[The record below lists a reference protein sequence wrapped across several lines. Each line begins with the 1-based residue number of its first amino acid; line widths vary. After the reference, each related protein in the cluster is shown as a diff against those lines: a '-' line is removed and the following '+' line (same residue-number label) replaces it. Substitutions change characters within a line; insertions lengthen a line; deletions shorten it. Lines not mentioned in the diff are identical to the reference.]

1 MKTLRQLWV
10 VLKKEL
16 RDATRDRRS
25 ISSLLVGAVLMPAIF
40 GGMFTVMA
48 GRRGDAREIK
58 VPIAGVENAP
68 AFVDWLK
75 QQAGVQ
81 VVAAPGDPEQAVRDR
96 KEDIVLIIEKNFL
109 KDMARAVPAPVKLV
123 SDSTRDGARQK
134 VSRVR
139 ALVNGYSSELAALRL
154 IARGVA
160 PSVASPVRVEEVE
173 VSSAQE
179 RLATLLN
186 FLPLVLVLAALT
198 GGMQIA
204 IDTTA
209 GERER
214 GSLEPLLLSPVPR
227 IALAGGKWLAASAF
241 GCASVL
247 FSMVLMVNVL
257 RRVPWHDLGIRF
269 RVSDGDLMSLLA
281 LILPLA
287 LFLSAVVM
295 FASTFARSFKEA
307 QGYISVLI
315 LLPMLPG
322 ILATLYPFSN
332 RPWLAPIP
340 IVGQYAL
347 AADVLGGKTPAAGF
361 YVLAGV
367 AVLLCAGAFVLL
379 ASRLLERESIVFG
392 SGTSLSLRTAA
403 AYRLN

>member
-1 MKTLRQLWV
+1 MKTLRPLWI
-10 VLKKEL
+10 VLTKEL
-16 RDATRDRRS
+16 RDGLRDRRS
-25 ISSLLVGAVLMPAIF
+25 IFSVLIGAALTPLLF
-40 GGMFTVMA
+40 GGMFTVVA
-48 GRRGDAREIK
+48 GRNRDSEELK
-58 VPIAGVENAP
+58 LPVAGVEYAP

-75 QQAGVQ
+75 QQSGVEI
-81 VVAAPGDPEQAVRDR
+81 VAAPADAEQAVRDR
-96 KEDIVLIIEKNFL
+96 KEDVVLIIEKDFAKN
-109 KDMARAVPAPVKLV
+109 MARGIPAPVQLI
-123 SDSTRDGARQK
+123 SDGTRDTARPK
-134 VSRVR
+134 VAR
-139 ALVNGYSSELAALRL
+139 AKALLTDYSSQLSALRL

-160 PSVASPVRVEEVE
+160 PSIAVPVRVQEVE

-179 RLATLLN
+179 RLASLLN
-186 FLPLVLVLAALT
+186 ILPLMLVLAALT

-227 IALAGGKWLAASAF
+227 ATLAAGKWLAASAF
-241 GCASVL
+241 GCGSVV
-247 FSMVLMVNVL
+247 FSMLLTVNVL

-281 LILPLA
+281 LVLPLA

-307 QGYISVLI
+307 QGYIGLLV

-322 ILATLYPFSN
+322 LLSTLYPLSN
-332 RPWLAPIP
+332 RPWLAPVP
-340 IVGQYAL
+340 IFGQYAL
-347 AADVLGGKTPAAGF
+347 AADVLRGKPPAVAF

-367 AVLLCAGAFVLL
+367 SVLACALILVALT
-379 ASRLLERESIVFG
+379 SRLLKREKIIFG
-392 SGTSLSLRTAA
+392 R
-403 AYRLN
+403 

>member
-1 MKTLRQLWV
+1 VSALRLVWI
-10 VLKKEL
+10 VLTKEL
-16 RDATRDRRS
+16 RDGTRDRRS
-25 ISSLLVGAVLMPAIF
+25 ILSVLVGAALTPLIL

-48 GRRGDAREIK
+48 SRGKNAEEIK
-58 VPIAGVENAP
+58 LPVAGVENAP

-75 QQAGVQ
+75 QQTGVEI
-81 VVAAPGDPEQAVRDR
+81 VAAPADPEQAVRDR
-96 KEDIVLIIEKNFL
+96 TEDVVLIIEKDFL
-109 KDMARAVPAPVKLV
+109 KNMARAIPAPVKLV
-123 SDSTRDGARQK
+123 SDSTRDSARRK

-139 ALVNGYSSELAALRL
+139 ALVTAYSNQMAALRL

-160 PSVASPVRVEEVE
+160 PSVALPVRVEEVE

-186 FLPLVLVLAALT
+186 ILPLLLVLAALT

-214 GSLEPLLLSPVPR
+214 GSLEPLLLNPVPR
-227 IALAGGKWLAASAF
+227 VALAAGKWLAASAF
-241 GCASVL
+241 GCGSVV
-247 FSMVLMVNVL
+247 FSMLLTVNVL
-257 RRVPWHDLGIRF
+257 RSVPWHDMGIRF

-281 LILPLA
+281 LVLPLA
-287 LFLSAVVM
+287 LLLSALVM
-295 FASTFARSFKEA
+295 FVSTFARSFKEA
-307 QGYISVLI
+307 QGYIGMLV

-322 ILATLYPFSN
+322 VISTQYPLSN
-332 RPWLAPIP
+332 RPWLAPVP

-347 AADVLGGKTPAAGF
+347 AADVLGGKPPSVTF

-367 AVLLCAGAFVLL
+367 SVLACALFLL
-379 ASRLLERESIVFG
+379 ALTSRLLRREAIIFG
-392 SGTSLSLRTAA
+392 R
-403 AYRLN
+403 